1 MTDCSNA
8 DIRDRLPELVHGR
21 LGGESLVAVR
31 AHLVDCSPCRDEVLL
46 LERSRAVLIF
56 ATPRIDT
63 AAIAHAL
70 PSPRF
75 QARQRHFDWR
85 IAAAIAVLAVG
96 GGSSALMYDGWGSS
110 KGSDTIALATSSVAG
125 GDGSELPISSDLSG
139 LTDEQLRTLVG
150 SVESMEALPSA
161 EAHSPAAVSSLVPV
175 MPASHD
181 SSGAR

>member
-8 DIRDRLPELVHGR
+8 DIRDRLPELVHRR
-21 LGGESLVAVR
+21 LDGESLVIVR
-31 AHLVDCSPCRDEVLL
+31 AHLVDCTPCRDEVLL
-46 LERSRAVLIF
+46 LERARAALIL
-56 ATPRIDT
+56 ATPRVDT

-70 PSPRF
+70 PTPRF
-75 QARQRHFDWR
+75 QTSRRSFDWR

-96 GGSSALMYDGWGSS
+96 GGSLALMYDGWSS
-110 KGSDTIALATSSVAG
+110 AKGSDTLAMATTSVAG

-139 LTDEQLRTLVG
+139 LTDEQLTALVG
-150 SVESMEALPSA
+150 SVEAMEALPSA

-175 MPASHD
+175 MASHD